1 VGSCTSLGQQ
11 QKKGASV
18 LRWLAS
24 AKLRGLGVGA
34 IVLIRAM
41 CAGKT
46 IMEMIQASGVLTG
59 RARTGILRA
68 PDGAR
73 GDAPAVGA
81 AGEAAAAVGAAGEAA
96 ERARAACSESVR
108 GYELPRGVGAGE
120 AEDGA
125 DALAQ

>member
-1 VGSCTSLGQQ
+1 M
-11 QKKGASV
+11 

-73 GDAPAVGA
+73 GDA
-81 AGEAAAAVGAAGEAA
+81 AAVGAAGEAA